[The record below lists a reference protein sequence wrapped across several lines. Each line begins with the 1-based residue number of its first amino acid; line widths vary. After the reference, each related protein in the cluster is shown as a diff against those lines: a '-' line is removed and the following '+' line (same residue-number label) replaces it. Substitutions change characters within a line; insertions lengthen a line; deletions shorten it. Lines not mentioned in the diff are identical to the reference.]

1 VVGRK
6 DAGLGVSE
14 PQARDGPAVPM
25 RPHYNGGGG
34 GGGYHGHAAPERN
47 GVDVGRIEAGLD
59 TRTTV
64 MLKVS
69 GFWLRYACF

>member
-1 VVGRK
+1 VSVERK
-6 DAGLGVSE
+6 DAGLGASD
-14 PQARDGPAVPM
+14 PQARDGPAAPV
-25 RPHYNGGGG
+25 RPQYNGGG

-69 GFWLRYACF
+69 GTV